1 MPVSRSRGQDRSM
14 SRAQQRLLG
23 VGMALAGAG
32 LMLFGLYQVGHATGL
47 LGVRGTLTVR
57 SCALTGAGRNSHMS
71 CTGAFRPDSESP
83 DSESTDNESADGGSS
98 DDAAATVGTNPPL
111 AAGTALRVD
120 RVGPGDYVRI
130 DISRTEDWLAGTALG
145 AMFLA
150 AGGAALTSR
159 AGAGS
164 LVSSRSTGANRRFG
178 IAMAVSLLGAALF
191 AGAGVLTSTFG
202 R

>member
-1 MPVSRSRGQDRSM
+1 M

-32 LMLFGLYQVGHATGL
+32 LMVFGLYQVGHATGL

-71 CTGAFRPDSESP
+71 CTGSFRPDSESP
-83 DSESTDNESADGGSS
+83 DSESADNESSDNESADDGSS

-164 LVSSRSTGANRRFG
+164 LVSSAHRRTGGSASRWRSACSARRCSPAPG
-178 IAMAVSLLGAALF
+178 C
-191 AGAGVLTSTFG
+191 
-202 R
+202 